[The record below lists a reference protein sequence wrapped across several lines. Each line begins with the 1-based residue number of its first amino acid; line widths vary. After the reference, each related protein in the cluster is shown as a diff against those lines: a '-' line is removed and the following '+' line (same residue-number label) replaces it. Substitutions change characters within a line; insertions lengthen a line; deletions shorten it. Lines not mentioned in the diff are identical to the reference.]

1 MRPEKLAL
9 AREYLE
15 RLNGSPFFIAV
26 DYTGLNVLQFSEL
39 RRRLAGAGAE
49 VHVVKNN
56 VFRLAAKDA
65 GLPDL
70 RERLAGQLAV
80 VHGQRDISA
89 TAKVVKTFH
98 GEFEKPKMLF
108 GFLGDEEF
116 DDAALHTL
124 ADLPPMDVLRG
135 KLLGTLVAP
144 ATNLV
149 RLLGTPATQLARVL
163 QARAE
168 KNQA

>member
-9 AREYLE
+9 AREYLA

-26 DYTGLNVLQFSEL
+26 DYTGLNVIQFSEL
-39 RRRLAGAGAE
+39 RDRLAAVGAE
-49 VHVVKNN
+49 VHVVKNK
-56 VFRLAAKDA
+56 VFRLAAQEA

-70 RERLAGQLAV
+70 RDRLAGQLAV
-80 VHGQRDISA
+80 VNGQKDISA
-89 TAKVVKTFH
+89 TAKVLKTFH
-98 GEFEKPKMLF
+98 TESEKPKMLF

-116 DDAALHTL
+116 DDAALQTL

-135 KLLGTLVAP
+135 KLLGTVLAP

-168 KNQA
+168 KEAA